1 MQRMDQEA
9 INREHKLAR
18 YVRIVERF
26 AEEVGKLIKQQEALK
41 KERRN
46 IVSARTPDKGKMVN
60 WNERAIAWRNLQ
72 FGALRKMRAKEHEV
86 LTELSDMLSRLEEN
100 ERSAFE
106 NKKNQI
112 KRAFKKEYLRLRS
125 RNLDEIQ

>member
-1 MQRMDQEA
+1 M

-18 YVRIVERF
+18 CVRVIERF
-26 AEEVGKLIKQQEALK
+26 AEEFGELIRQQEALK
-41 KERRN
+41 KERRT

-60 WNERAIAWRNLQ
+60 WNERAIAWRDLQ
-72 FGALRKMRAKEHEV
+72 FAALRKMRTKEKEV
-86 LTELSDMLSRLEEN
+86 LTELSDLLLRLEER

-106 NKKNQI
+106 NKTNQI

-125 RNLDEIQ
+125 RNLVEFVV